1 MTDVVKI
8 ARKCHAELSAEI
20 ARLDEFIH
28 MAEKLLKYERSAS
41 NKAPSA
47 DRDMVDE
54 LAGAINASASA
65 GANGAGAKA

>member
-8 ARKCHAELSAEI
+8 ARKCHADLSAEI

-47 DRDMVDE
+47 DRGMADE
-54 LAGAINASASA
+54 LAGAINASTPA